1 MFLYVISAF
10 KKDSVHSIISSGLTY
25 FILVAFSSSLF
36 LFGSSSIYG
45 LTGLTSFCSF
55 NFFFFDHVLFVDS
68 LLEGKNFTVFF
79 ISSSCLDLWV
89 IHTFFI
95 LDIDSID
102 VKQENNNKLP
112 KKCDNIP
119 LVFFVEWIET
129 LNLSE

>member
-1 MFLYVISAF
+1 M
-10 KKDSVHSIISSGLTY
+10 
-25 FILVAFSSSLF
+25 
-36 LFGSSSIYG
+36 
-45 LTGLTSFCSF
+45 
-55 NFFFFDHVLFVDS
+55 
-68 LLEGKNFTVFF
+68 
-79 ISSSCLDLWV
+79 DLWV

-102 VKQENNNKLP
+102 VKQENNNELP